1 MSSKY
6 TLAGMMLLLLVA
18 HVAHATN
25 LKVNCDKGGTLAKA
39 LAKARPGMTIQ
50 ITGTCHEAV
59 TITTN
64 RLTLDGGGI
73 AILDGGG
80 QQAVVTI
87 QKAHAVTLQ
96 GLTIRNGNPR
106 GIFARLGV
114 TMTLRNV
121 IVEQCTIGVEMDGA
135 QARVIDSTLQENSNV
150 GFVALH
156 TSTVEI
162 LGDVVSQHNGFGI
175 AIGNGSAAFVP
186 LGGQGTLTAHDNGQ
200 DGVVLIAG
208 SALSLQGPGASL
220 IAHHNGGS
228 GLLVATNS
236 SVAIVFGGM
245 LDLHDNQVHG
255 LFLAASS
262 ALSASDGLIKANANG
277 QDGIHVEQSAA
288 FGVSSFLGLTPLFP
302 AVETQHNGRHGLSA
316 SIGSAIGVSQ
326 ATLTSQQNAGSGL
339 FADDG
344 STVSLVGSPGT
355 PITVTQNGGGD
366 VVLSF
371 AARATLVGSTIG
383 AIACDATA
391 LSRGTTVCP

>member
-6 TLAGMMLLLLVA
+6 TLAVMMLLLLVA
-18 HVAHATN
+18 QVAGATN

-59 TITTN
+59 TITTD
-64 RLTLDGGGI
+64 RLTLDGGGT

-80 QQAVVTI
+80 QQAAVTI
-87 QKAHAVTLQ
+87 QDAQEVTLQ

-106 GIFARLGV
+106 GVFARLGV

-121 IVEQCTIGVEMDGA
+121 IVEQCMLGVEMDGA
-135 QARVIDSTLQENSNV
+135 QAQVIDSTLQQHSLA

-156 TSTVEI
+156 TSTLEI
-162 LGDVVSQHNGFGI
+162 LGNVVIHNNGFGLVI
-175 AIGNGSAAFVP
+175 ASGSAAFLP
-186 LGGQGTLTAHDNGQ
+186 FAGQATLTAHDNGR
-200 DGVVLIAG
+200 DGVLIAAG
-208 SALSLQGPGASL
+208 SALNLQGTEDSL

-228 GLLVATNS
+228 GLLVAPNS
-236 SVAIVFGGM
+236 SVLIVFGGT

-262 ALSASDGLIKANANG
+262 ALSASDGAIKANANG
-277 QDGIHVEQSAA
+277 QDGIHVEQNAA
-288 FGVSSFLGLTPLFP
+288 FGVANFLGLTPLFP
-302 AVETQHNGRHGLSA
+302 SVETQHNGRHGLSA
-316 SIGSAIGVSQ
+316 SIASAIGVSQ
-326 ATLTSQQNAGSGL
+326 ATLTSQQNAGTGL

-344 STVSLVGSPGT
+344 STVTLVGSPGT
-355 PITVTQNGGGD
+355 PITLMQNGGGD

-371 AARATLVGSTIG
+371 AARATLAGSTIG